1 VKEIIYKLLIFFL
14 FLPIILS
21 SCQTNKECDIST
33 ESLLKANFYIMDGE
47 EEQAVFVDPISVYG
61 LGREDSLLYENDS
74 ISSVFLPLSPV
85 SETLGFVFAI
95 ATYKDTIS
103 FTYETKT
110 YLESIECGFISNY
123 SIDSIKYTQ
132 NVIDTIILIKKG
144 VTIEDEDHVKI
155 FFK

>member
-1 VKEIIYKLLIFFL
+1 MKI
-14 FLPIILS
+14 
-21 SCQTNKECDIST
+21 
-33 ESLLKANFYIMDGE
+33 NFYIMDGE

-74 ISSVFLPLSPV
+74 ISSVFLPLSPA
-85 SETLGFVFAI
+85 SETSEFVFAI
-95 ATYKDTIS
+95 AAYKDTIS

-110 YLESIECGFISNY
+110 YLESIECGFISNFSINSLKY
-123 SIDSIKYTQ
+123 SQ
-132 NVIDTIILIKKG
+132 NIIDTIVLIKNE